1 MSHRIEIVEY
11 DPRWPDEFAALASE
25 LRAALGTLALAIDHI
40 GSTSVPGLAAKNVID
55 VQVTVA
61 ALAPEVTRAMVAAGF
76 THRADITADHVPC
89 SAEGAARSPAKR
101 ADWAKQYFQSK
112 PSALRAHIHVRVAGA
127 PNQRYPLLFRDYLRA
142 HPETAAALAEI
153 KRQLAARF
161 PDDAD
166 AYYAIK
172 DPVCDVIWNA
182 AREWDA
188 GRRT

>member
-112 PSALRAHIHVRVAGA
+112 PSARRAHIHVRVLGA

-142 HPETAAALAEI
+142 HPESAAALAEI

-161 PDDAD
+161 IDDAD

>member
-25 LRAALGTLALAIDHI
+25 LRTALGPLALAIDHI

-61 ALAPEVTRAMVAAGF
+61 ALGDDVTHAMTCAGF
-76 THRADITADHVPC
+76 AHRADVTADHVP
-89 SAEGAARSPAKR
+89 AGADPAP
-101 ADWAKQYFQSK
+101 ALWAKQYFQNK
-112 PSALRAHIHVRVAGA
+112 PGALRAHIHVRVLGA

-142 HPETAAALAEI
+142 HPAAAAALAEI

-161 PDDAD
+161 PDDAN

-182 AREWDA
+182 ARAWDA
-188 GRRT
+188 GDRE

>member
-76 THRADITADHVPC
+76 THRDDIIADHVP
-89 SAEGAARSPAKR
+89 AGADPAP
-101 ADWAKQYFQSK
+101 AQWAKLYFQNK